1 MLLRATAI
9 VILFFLVLQ
18 TNAADT
24 IIVHKDPR
32 LETLTAKQIAINKV
46 TINMTSSGLFR
57 GYRLQVLSTRSRE
70 EAFKTK
76 ATLLRNFPDQKV
88 YILYQSP
95 YFKVR
100 VGNFINRNDA
110 ESFSKQIGNYL
121 SQPAYVVDDLI
132 EYIPKPEDFQ

>member
-1 MLLRATAI
+1 MLIRITAI
-9 VILFFLVLQ
+9 TIFFFFVLY

-46 TINMTSSGLFR
+46 TIHMTSNGLFR
-57 GYRLQVLSTRSRE
+57 GYRLQVLSTHSRD

-76 ATLLRNFPDQKV
+76 ATLLENFPNQKV

-110 ESFSKQIGNYL
+110 ESFSKQISNYL

>member
-1 MLLRATAI
+1 MLLRATGIA
-9 VILFFLVLQ
+9 ILFFSVLR

-46 TINMTSSGLFR
+46 TINMTSNGLFH

-76 ATLLRNFPDQKV
+76 ATLLKNFPDQKV

-95 YFKVR
+95 YFKIR